1 LGEGED
7 IAIAAVHR
15 REGGREGDGGWRD
28 AAVCLRLWIVC
39 LFV

>member
-15 REGGREGDGGWRD
+15 REGGREGGREMVAGGMPRC
-28 AAVCLRLWIVC
+28 VCVC
-39 LFV
+39 G